1 MNYKIKNLLNAI
13 IQQADN
19 AKSNIIVDYETMKEI
34 ECKEIKLNL
43 SVKAIEEIRKNIKE
57 FE

>member
-34 ECKEIKLNL
+34 ECK
-43 SVKAIEEIRKNIKE
+43 
-57 FE
+57 